1 MYYYEFVNLKN
12 RGCFLRGKIRVFDE
26 IGGYFRLGIPR
37 IGGYFQNP
45 RQSVYPLA
53 QLSGGAGVSNSITEI
68 YAIYCIQQ
76 LVVNWE
82 SVTNLTFI
90 M

>member
-53 QLSGGAGVSNSITEI
+53 QLSGGAGDRTLHRSNQWWTHSI
-68 YAIYCIQQ
+68 
-76 LVVNWE
+76 
-82 SVTNLTFI
+82 
-90 M
+90 

>member
-1 MYYYEFVNLKN
+1 MYFYEFVNLKN

-53 QLSGGAGVSNSITEI
+53 QLSGGGWGPVPGAFYISEAPS
-68 YAIYCIQQ
+68 YCY
-76 LVVNWE
+76 
-82 SVTNLTFI
+82 
-90 M
+90 